1 MKYVDNWD
9 KIKQRHTAFWH
20 GEIIDRCCIWVTA
33 PKDGVRFGDFPLP
46 EDRHR
51 RLQWWTDGEQVL
63 KRYRNWFES
72 TFYAGDSFP
81 VLIHDL
87 GPASHAG
94 FFKGAR
100 YQFETSVWFFPSL
113 EDYDRLEF
121 DKTSF
126 IYNKTLDLA
135 RYYANESKGDFI
147 ISMPD
152 TVGAADALAHLRGT
166 EDLLADMLCEPDSVK
181 GALEKIQAVWE
192 HTYTEIY
199 NIVSANNDGG
209 CSVGW
214 LGTWAPGR
222 HGQLQCDLSVMIAP
236 NMFEDMLLY
245 ELKKQSDWFD
255 YSLYH
260 LDGEKQVIHLDSIL
274 SLDRIHA
281 IQWTNVAGQQA
292 VSHYIDVLKRIQAAG
307 KGLILH
313 VMPQEIEFIM
323 ENLSSKGLYL
333 MTYAENQEEACQ
345 IVKMTEKLTHE

>member
-9 KIKQRHTAFWH
+9 KIKQRHIAFWH
-20 GEIIDRCCIWVTA
+20 KEIIDRCCIWVTA
-33 PKDGVRFGDFPLP
+33 PKDGAKFGDFPLP
-46 EDRHR
+46 QDRQE

-63 KRYRNWFES
+63 KRNKNWYEG
-72 TFYAGDSFP
+72 TFYGGDSFP

-100 YQFETSVWFFPSL
+100 YQFENTVWFFPSL
-113 EDYDRLEF
+113 EDYDQLVF

-135 RYYANESKGDFI
+135 RYYSNESKGDFI

-181 GALEKIQAVWE
+181 AALEKIQAVWE

-199 NIVSANNDGG
+199 NIVSKNNDGG

-222 HGQLQCDLSVMIAP
+222 HGQLQCDLSVMLSP
-236 NMFEDMLLY
+236 KMFEDMIQP

-255 YSLYH
+255 FSLYH
-260 LDGEKQVIHLDSIL
+260 LDGDQQVKHLETIL
-274 SLDRIHA
+274 SIDRIHA
-281 IQWTNVAGQQA
+281 IQWTNVAGQPA
-292 VSHYIDVLKRIQAAG
+292 SYHYIDVLKRIQAAG

-313 VMPQEIEFIM
+313 VMPQEIEFLM

-345 IVKMTEKLTHE
+345 LVKTVEKLTHE